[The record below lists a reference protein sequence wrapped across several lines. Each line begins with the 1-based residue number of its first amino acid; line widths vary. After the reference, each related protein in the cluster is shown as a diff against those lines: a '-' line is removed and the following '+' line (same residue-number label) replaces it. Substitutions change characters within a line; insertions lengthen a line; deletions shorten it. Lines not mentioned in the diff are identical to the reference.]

1 MLNWYLQSGKESDV
15 VTSTRVRIA
24 RNFANFPFMPKCT
37 KTDGKKIIEKI
48 EEILPNLGYG
58 LRLLRLKDMD
68 DITKMSLIEKH
79 LISPDFAL
87 NRNDIGAILINEEEN
102 ICIMINEEDHLR
114 IQVLAPGLELE
125 NALNLA
131 MEIDK
136 KIGQNI
142 TYAYN
147 EKYGFLTSCPTNV
160 GTGLRISNMFH
171 LPALTLTGNIEK
183 VLEVVNNFGMNI
195 RGIYGEGSNTQGNLY
210 QVSNKQ
216 SLGITEEEILKNQ
229 KIIAEKIMEQ
239 ERLARSYLGKNEID
253 LADRV
258 YRAYGILTNAQKIT
272 SEECKKLLSD
282 IKLGVD
288 MGIIKEIDDT
298 QVNKLYLYTKQANL
312 QKYVGKQLGDY
323 ERDIE
328 RAKMI
333 KQIVENK

>member
-1 MLNWYLQSGKESDV
+1 MANWYLQNGKDSDV
-15 VTSTRVRIA
+15 VVSTRVRLV
-24 RNFANFPFMPKCT
+24 RNLQGFKFVNKSS
-37 KTDGKKIIEKI
+37 KEEQEKI
-48 EEILPNLGYG
+48 LNTVKDIVPSLGFG
-58 LRLLRLKDMD
+58 LKYIDLD
-68 DITKMSLIEKH
+68 DLDDVTKLSLVEKH

-131 MEIDK
+131 IEIDK

-282 IKLGVD
+282 VKLGVD

>member
-37 KTDGKKIIEKI
+37 QIDGKKIVEKMK
-48 EEILPNLGYG
+48 EIIPNLGYG
-58 LRLLRLKDMD
+58 LKLFQLKDMD

-87 NRNDIGAILINEEEN
+87 NRNDIGAILMNEEEN
-102 ICIMINEEDHLR
+102 ICIMVNEEDHLR

-282 IKLGVD
+282 VKLGVD